1 MSEEKKNTVIE
12 AIKRGD
18 NKVLEKLYNDNRQP
32 FMVWVYQLYQCT
44 EEDAVEIYQKAYTI
58 LYMNV
63 RDGKLTELTSSVKTY
78 LFSIG
83 KNLVREKFR
92 SKHNKTVNLDDVSNT
107 NAVQGQVDSGILDT
121 YQQEHQKNIVKELLE
136 EIGDPCRTLLKLMFI
151 EGYSSEAVVHAM
163 DYSDER
169 VVRKRKSLC
178 LKKLREM
185 VAEKNDSQFF

>member
-1 MSEEKKNTVIE
+1 MPEEKKNTVIE

-121 YQQEHQKNIVKELLE
+121 YQQEHQKNIVRELLE